1 MGVPEYWRYDPTDLV
16 DPNQRPL
23 YAAPLVGEILVDGEY
38 RPLPI
43 SPGPEGCIMGYSPA
57 LGVSLAVKDKR
68 LVVYDHQ
75 LEEFV
80 AEFEEQER
88 AKMQAQAELR
98 DERAARIAER
108 DGRLAE
114 RERRI
119 AEQERRIA
127 AEDNI
132 QRLKEELRRRD
143 GG

>member
-1 MGVPEYWRYDPTDLV
+1 M
-16 DPNQRPL
+16 
-23 YAAPLVGEILVDGEY
+23 
-38 RPLPI
+38 
-43 SPGPEGCIMGYSPA
+43 
-57 LGVSLAVKDKR
+57 SLAVKDKR

-98 DERAARIAER
+98 DERAARIAEQER
-108 DGRLAE
+108 RLAE

-119 AEQERRIA
+119 A
-127 AEDNI
+127 AENNV
-132 QRLKEELRRRD
+132 QRLKEELRRRE